1 MDRYGRTKSKT
12 LIYYHYFF
20 SSFCHFFSMFDNDWH
35 RIRYDSI
42 SLACVKDFKIVK
54 KMLCFVCL
62 LFSSVFLWKNLPI
75 DNRIKPYRFY
85 LIGRIGMVRWREIH
99 STIIKKKKKKNLSCV
114 IVDSFV
120 SSTAFLS
127 VGILFEHSRARVFLW
142 VFFQIKLSKDFL
154 FSFSSSSLEKKMFL
168 KGPEKRKKNKTQGK
182 CFKTLTFCR
191 LGFSKITSRKSLQLT
206 TKL

>member
-1 MDRYGRTKSKT
+1 
-12 LIYYHYFF
+12 
-20 SSFCHFFSMFDNDWH
+20 MFDNDWH

-75 DNRIKPYRFY
+75 DNRIEPYRFY

-99 STIIKKKKKKNLSCV
+99 STIIKKKKNLSCV

-168 KGPEKRKKNKTQGK
+168 KGPEKRKKKQNPREMLQDFDFLPTWILQNH
-182 CFKTLTFCR
+182 FE
-191 LGFSKITSRKSLQLT
+191 KISPTND
-206 TKL
+206 